1 MEVQKKLGK
10 MDHNSLNS
18 DRKVQVENKT
28 DLIMKDI
35 ALSAK
40 KHYNRLGSA
49 DGTGLFDIN

>member
-1 MEVQKKLGK
+1 

-18 DRKVQVENKT
+18 DRKVQVENRT

-40 KHYNRLGSA
+40 KHYNRMGSA
-49 DGTGLFDIN
+49 DGKDLYDIN